1 MAERGGAAFGVE
13 IPSKLLPL
21 STTALNLKSWLNAGL
36 AFVYPEA
43 CQLCGANRAK
53 LEEGLVCSRCWQQVG
68 FFRPPFC
75 ERCGLPFEGDITT
88 AFECANCREMEL
100 HFTSARSA
108 VVAGGVVLEAIHRYK
123 YQQAMWFESFLAD
136 LFLREALPALRDQ
149 KWDCIVPVP
158 LHPVKERE
166 REFNQAAR
174 LAAHL
179 ARAADLPLNE
189 TWLRRVI
196 PTSTQTRL
204 TRQQR
209 AANMRGAFAV
219 ADGVKLHG
227 ERVIMVDDVFT
238 TGATTSACAKVLL
251 RAGAGEVCVWTVSR
265 GL

>member
-1 MAERGGAAFGVE
+1 MNA
-13 IPSKLLPL
+13 
-21 STTALNLKSWLNAGL
+21 TALNLKSWLNAGL
-36 AFVYPEA
+36 AFIYPEA
-43 CQLCGANRAK
+43 CQLCGENRAK
-53 LEEGLVCSRCWQQVG
+53 PEEGLVCSRCWQQVR
-68 FFRPPFC
+68 FIRPPFC
-75 ERCGLPFEGDITT
+75 ERCGLPFEGEITT

-123 YQQAMWFESFLAD
+123 YQQAMWFEPFLAD

-174 LAAHL
+174 FAGHL
-179 ARAADLPLNE
+179 GRATKLPVHQV
-189 TWLRRVI
+189 WLRRVV

-209 AANMRGAFAV
+209 TANMRGAFAM
-219 ADGVKLHG
+219 ADDMKLHG
-227 ERVIMVDDVFT
+227 ERVIVVDDVFT
-238 TGATTSACAKVLL
+238 TGATTSACAKELL

>member
-1 MAERGGAAFGVE
+1 
-13 IPSKLLPL
+13 LN
-21 STTALNLKSWLNAGL
+21 TTAWNLKSWLNAGL
-36 AFVYPEA
+36 AFIYPEA
-43 CQLCGANRAK
+43 CQLCGENRAK
-53 LEEGLVCSRCWQQVG
+53 PEEGLVCSRCWQQVR
-68 FFRPPFC
+68 FIRSPFC
-75 ERCGLPFEGDITT
+75 ERCGLPFEGEITT
-88 AFECANCREMEL
+88 TFECSNCREMEL

-108 VVAGGVVLEAIHRYK
+108 VVAGGVVLETIHRYK
-123 YQQAMWFESFLAD
+123 YQQAMWFEPFLAD

-158 LHPVKERE
+158 LHPVKQRE

-179 ARAADLPLNE
+179 SRAANLPLNE
-189 TWLRRVI
+189 SWLRRVV

-209 AANMRGAFAV
+209 TANMRGAFAL
-219 ADGVKLHG
+219 ADGVKLRG
-227 ERVIMVDDVFT
+227 ERVIVVDDVFT